1 MKRTIILLSLIGVVL
16 LSSSCTPFERPPE
29 RELLQEAIVSS
40 ELTAEE
46 QLPSVTSQDAEL
58 YVMRNDSAEP
68 LVVNPFGAAAKEC
81 TIDENGNI
89 IGPEGRILV
98 PAGYAAQ
105 YEEIESLKF
114 YKEEYSI
121 SLDPLNQ
128 PLEYYYSG
136 QYAQYSVPFVVSLE
150 IEKPSATNHIIVI
163 ESSNPQVVSVRAN
176 HNAGLIAD
184 GSFDVPNGSIAL
196 QQKEDST
203 TMEIVVSAKAPG
215 DAVLT
220 AKALTGTASAECII
234 HVEYGAGNL
243 SGIPEEWVSVLPY
256 NTAAHVHSY
265 TSSVEEPTLWETG
278 YTLFTCEECGH
289 SYKGEYV
296 PKQPKIDDPA
306 EKVHVHQYTASTVA
320 PTDTERGYTLY
331 TCHECGDS
339 YKANYVKPTG

>member
-29 RELLQEAIVSS
+29 RELIQEAIVSS

-46 QLPSVTSQDAEL
+46 QLPLVTSKEAEL
-58 YVMRNDSAEP
+58 YIMRSDSAEP
-68 LVVNPFGAAAKEC
+68 LVVNPFGAAAKDYS
-81 TIDENGNI
+81 IDKSGNI
-89 IGPEGRILV
+89 IGPEGKIVV
-98 PAGYAAQ
+98 PVENAAQ
-105 YEEIESLKF
+105 YEDIEYLGFSE
-114 YKEEYSI
+114 EEYSI
-121 SLDPLNQ
+121 SLEPLNL

-136 QYAQYSVPFVVSLE
+136 QYEQYSVPLVVSLE
-150 IEKPSATNHIIVI
+150 IEKPSATSPIIVI
-163 ESSNPQVVSVRAN
+163 ESSNPEVISVRAN
-176 HNAGLIAD
+176 QNVRLIAD
-184 GSFDVPNGSIAL
+184 GSFDVPSGSIAL
-196 QQKEDST
+196 QKKEDST
-203 TMEIVVSAKAPG
+203 TMDIVVSAKAPG
-215 DAVLT
+215 DAVLR
-220 AKALTGTASAECII
+220 AKTLSGTTSTECKI

-243 SGIPEEWVSVLPY
+243 SGIPEEWVSGLPY